1 MLDNV
6 TPNPQQVPHHSVDSS
21 DMPKWGRAGDG
32 SFVKL
37 VADAD
42 LQVAFAA
49 WQADACQH
57 PKEQQFT
64 GKTVNGGGVDVYRRY
79 CRSCGA
85 ATTQSLS
92 HRSVEHT
99 AIVIVDTAAR
109 DKRVDKYIKH
119 RRDQLDEIANAAA
132 DRQQPER
139 RADYADYLNSPE
151 WAEKRAAVMDR
162 CDGVCEGCRKRTAT
176 DVHHLTYRNVRRE
189 FLFELVGMCRECHAR
204 WHEQAE

>member
-6 TPNPQQVPHHSVDSS
+6 TLNPQQVPHHSVDSS

-32 SFVKL
+32 SYVKL

-42 LQVAFAA
+42 LEIAFAA
-49 WQADACQH
+49 WQSDACAH
-57 PKEQQFT
+57 TQQFT
-64 GKTVNGGGVDVYRRY
+64 GKTVNAGGVEVYRRY
-79 CRSCGA
+79 CKTCGA
-85 ATTQSLS
+85 ATTQSLP
-92 HRSVEHT
+92 HRSVAHT
-99 AIVIVDTAAR
+99 TVTVIDTAKR
-109 DKRVDKYIKH
+109 DKLVDKYIAY
-119 RRDQLDEIANAAA
+119 RRDGLDDLAAQAA

-139 RADYADYLNSPE
+139 RSDYAEYLNSPE

-162 CDGVCEGCRKRTAT
+162 YDGVCEGCRKRTAT

-189 FLFELVGMCRECHAR
+189 FLFELVGLCRECHAR